1 MKVLAF
7 GIVKDI
13 FGKSVVDVD
22 FTDGSTIDK
31 LKTLLKETYPRLD
44 QLGSYMIAVN
54 NEYASGND
62 AVHESDEIAVIPPV
76 SGG

>member
-13 FGKSVVDVD
+13 FSNSVID
-22 FTDGSTIDK
+22 FDLTDGETIDK
-31 LKTLLKETYPRLD
+31 LKTLLKEKYPQLD
-44 QLGSYMIAVN
+44 HLGSYMIAVN
-54 NEYASGND
+54 NEYVSGND
-62 AVHESDEIAVIPPV
+62 VIHESDEVAIIPPV